1 MSATEAIALALQWSS
16 KYQIL
21 NMLIPMVVTVIS
33 LSIFGYKINKLVK
46 NSLGPDMEPVL
57 LNLQAALKKNTTKTI
72 DDSLNNFHTKMSGD
86 TKTELNEALGSFRV
100 ELRKLIDS
108 EHQVVKAKLTSD
120 ARDFEVSVE
129 RQTQK
134 LARAHLQTPQSQS
147 IRPERESR
155 GSPNY
160 ASEQAEY
167 EKNWGELQE
176 MWTDVWSW
184 TRETLDYAK
193 EHDRRGVV
201 LGRLRN
207 VALTSPVDV
216 IVMLFN
222 YGWYGDK
229 SSDLALDMA
238 DMFNRHRTKIL
249 PVDGSAIRL
258 FRKHYNAWLKE
269 PD

>member
-167 EKNWGELQE
+167 EKTGTNSKRCGPMSGAGLGKPLIMRKSTTGE
-176 MWTDVWSW
+176 
-184 TRETLDYAK
+184 
-193 EHDRRGVV
+193 
-201 LGRLRN
+201 
-207 VALTSPVDV
+207 ALY
-216 IVMLFN
+216 LE
-222 YGWYGDK
+222 G
-229 SSDLALDMA
+229 
-238 DMFNRHRTKIL
+238 
-249 PVDGSAIRL
+249 
-258 FRKHYNAWLKE
+258 
-269 PD
+269 